1 MNFKKT
7 ILGIFM
13 TSCGALALA
22 SCSDDSN
29 KINTIDESVLVTY
42 TNGNSS
48 TESYS
53 ALSSN
58 KGIEFDKGQDYN
70 FAVKINE
77 DVLISSVS
85 YDIKYDGADISVG
98 YPVTVHHYTEI
109 DDSVFEEWNTT
120 YVTRNT
126 DKGNGEH
133 CSNLVTSYNFS
144 LTTNVFL
151 APSATIKKYE
161 LDNRYS
167 YWDQEK
173 VLNEDTINYN
183 NTKSASVDFEEH
195 LACKDDWVRINI
207 STWANCE
214 CTYDYLYCVTNE
226 LKIGNNVIPAVTE
239 TRTETSGGGSFI
251 SNNVTISN
259 LKINYRHL

>member
-151 APSATIKKYE
+151 VTYVVFHS
-161 LDNRYS
+161 S
-167 YWDQEK
+167 
-173 VLNEDTINYN
+173 
-183 NTKSASVDFEEH
+183 NTESSISV
-195 LACKDDWVRINI
+195 
-207 STWANCE
+207 
-214 CTYDYLYCVTNE
+214 
-226 LKIGNNVIPAVTE
+226 
-239 TRTETSGGGSFI
+239 
-251 SNNVTISN
+251 
-259 LKINYRHL
+259 